1 MPGDPD
7 REHTPPPAS
16 DPTDAEPK
24 GPAQEKFGNGGHG
37 EKLTKSLTAKTK
49 KTRYRDPLR
58 TLQTPQKCREKKSPK
73 QTVKRKFRKSL
84 TAKTRETK
92 HRDPLGRKVLPLG
105 P

>member
-16 DPTDAEPK
+16 DPTDATPR
-24 GPAQEKFGNGGHG
+24 GAAQEKFANGSRS

-58 TLQTPQKCREKKSPK
+58 TPDAARKGRQREPGTDGEKKVSK
-73 QTVKRKFRKSL
+73 VFDSKG
-84 TAKTRETK
+84 ET
-92 HRDPLGRKVLPLG
+92 D
-105 P
+105 